1 MTAKP
6 YLCTSLVVC
15 IDKSI
20 ILRLLHP
27 AHRESALLCL
37 RILSNGW
44 QKANHNLITYFP
56 EDIGKTVIE
65 ELNLEHN
72 RLEAIPSELFMKA
85 SKYVLRK
92 YLLLNAI
99 YFINTASVLQQT
111 T

>member
-1 MTAKP
+1 MNFVIYFP
-6 YLCTSLVVC
+6 YF
-15 IDKSI
+15 IF
-20 ILRLLHP
+20 RLFVEAQKLKV
-27 AHRESALLCL
+27 L
-37 RILSNGW
+37 
-44 QKANHNLITYFP
+44 KANHNLITYFP

-99 YFINTASVLQQT
+99 YFINAKMYL
-111 T
+111 